1 MSEKKPI
8 GFYAVGGVAV
18 LAAFVGVGLISR
30 SRHAAVASEQAERA
44 TEVAAG
50 RRVRVVRAVLSPSE
64 REVEVQGEARPFA
77 SVTLYAKVSGY
88 LKQLRVD
95 KGDPVAAGQ
104 VIATIE
110 SPEIDRQYDAAVADA
125 RYKRAN
131 ADRAAALAKPGV
143 VAAREA
149 DAQVGQAQVAEA
161 TVQALAS
168 QRSYQTLR
176 APFAGTVTARFADPG
191 ALVQNAANAQTSALP
206 VVTISDT
213 SRLRVYLYVD
223 QRDAASV
230 RPGDL
235 AEVSVPEGPRLS
247 ARVTRRSG
255 ELDARSRT
263 MLVEV
268 DVDNQ
273 DGKVVAGSFVWV
285 KLKIHSPPLVQVPAA
300 ALDLRGKTA
309 RVGLVVDG
317 HLALQRVEVADLDG
331 AIVRLRS
338 GLKSGDWVGLDT
350 GDLDDGVPVQAVKPD
365 EGHAAGR

>member
-1 MSEKKPI
+1 
-8 GFYAVGGVAV
+8 V
-18 LAAFVGVGLISR
+18 
-30 SRHAAVASEQAERA
+30 AVASEGAERA
-44 TEVAAG
+44 AELAAG
-50 RRVRVVRAVLSPSE
+50 RRVRLAKAALSPSV
-64 REVEVQGEARPFA
+64 RTVEVQGEARPFA

-88 LKQLRVD
+88 LKSIKVD
-95 KGDPVAAGQ
+95 KGDRVKSGE

-161 TVQALAS
+161 QVQALATE
-168 QRSYQTLR
+168 RNYQTLR

-213 SRLRVYLYVD
+213 SKLRVYVYVD

-230 RPGDL
+230 HPGDA
-235 AEVSVPEGPRLS
+235 AEVSVPDGPKLS
-247 ARVTRRSG
+247 ARVTRRAD
-255 ELDARSRT
+255 ELDARTRT

-268 DVDNQ
+268 DVDNR
-273 DGKVVAGSFVWV
+273 DGAVVAGSFVWV
-285 KLKIHSPPLVQVPAA
+285 KLAVKSAPLVQIPAA
-300 ALDLRGKTA
+300 ALDLRGKAA
-309 RVGLVVDG
+309 RVGTVQNG
-317 HLALQRVEVADLDG
+317 KLALKPVEVADLDG

-338 GLKSGDWVGLDT
+338 GIANGDWVALDV
-350 GDLDDGVPVQAVKPD
+350 GDLEDGAPVQPVKPD
-365 EGHAAGR
+365 DGHGTVN